1 MKNVRP
7 VWLVGS
13 ATAFSLL
20 GDQTLY
26 AVLPSYFQILGLA
39 PMQVALI
46 LSANRWI
53 RLISNHWAEQLT
65 RQYHLGVLLGI
76 ALGLGAAMTLI
87 YGISSSFLLLLG
99 GRLVWGICW
108 SFIRQ
113 IGLMTVVDRV
123 AVEHLGAMMG
133 LYSGIS
139 RLGSIAGNLLGAL
152 GHDLLGF
159 TTTLCFFALLSL
171 VGVPLG
177 VWARHG
183 LQNVRDTSKQVQVG
197 IKPGWGLLVCGFCIG
212 CVGQGIIA
220 STLGLMLK
228 REFGEGVELWDGYV
242 IGVATLTGGLLAVRW
257 GADLLSPILG
267 MITDRLGPSLGA
279 LMFFEIGALAL
290 GAVVWVGGTVAL
302 LLGICLFYVTATGV
316 SVTLVAVAGARGS
329 KALAS
334 YVTATDCG
342 AALGPILGW
351 LAPQWGLPAE
361 YSFIMGGLL
370 YLLGGG
376 IAGVYLGQRAC

>member
-65 RQYHLGVLLGI
+65 RQYHLGMLLGI

-197 IKPGWGLLVCGFCIG
+197 IKPGWGLLVFGFCIG

-228 REFGEGVELWDGYV
+228 REFGEGV
-242 IGVATLTGGLLAVRW
+242 
-257 GADLLSPILG
+257 
-267 MITDRLGPSLGA
+267 
-279 LMFFEIGALAL
+279 
-290 GAVVWVGGTVAL
+290 
-302 LLGICLFYVTATGV
+302 
-316 SVTLVAVAGARGS
+316 
-329 KALAS
+329 
-334 YVTATDCG
+334 
-342 AALGPILGW
+342 
-351 LAPQWGLPAE
+351 
-361 YSFIMGGLL
+361 
-370 YLLGGG
+370 
-376 IAGVYLGQRAC
+376 